1 MSSKFFTNIEGNTLF
16 KKFEGVLK
24 NNPIVFFDALVGY
37 FRSSGYFKLRPFLED
52 MSEIRIL
59 VGINADKLIAQ
70 AQQKGLLYLEDKT
83 KTKAELLESITEDI
97 DKAPY
102 KAEIEEGIKQF
113 LDDII
118 SGKVKIRAYGQ
129 KKLHA
134 KFYILR
140 PMNFNKD
147 SFASV
152 IMGSSNLTDAGLGIN
167 NEANYE
173 LNVQLNNYDD
183 VKFALDEFEPL
194 WKQSTELIPADI
206 EELIKTT
213 YLTNEILT
221 PYELYLKML
230 IEYFGDEVIL
240 DNLGNEQLPEGY
252 ANLQYQADAVNEGF
266 CKLMKHNGFILAD
279 VVGLGKTVIATR
291 VIRKYI
297 AKNGHNTKVLVIY
310 PNALEVGWKTTIKD
324 FGISNYV
331 DFISNGSLHK
341 LFIDRGIDYQ
351 KPEEYDLIVVDE
363 AHKFRS
369 SNTIMYEY
377 LDILCKTPRICT
389 GNDMNHR
396 KKVMLISAT
405 PINNRPDDIANQI
418 FLFQNARSSTIQGVP
433 NLKSFFVEKSEK
445 YKALKGLKGD
455 ELIKKVKDIYDPIR
469 EKVFK
474 ELVIRRTRAD
484 LKKIERYNEDI
495 TSQGLLFPK
504 IEGPNK
510 IAYDFTP
517 DQVQT
522 FYNTITAIVDK
533 LGYYRYRAIEFLV
546 PEFADLYDNA
556 QRVSL
561 QLARIMKTLL
571 VKRLESSFVAFS
583 NSLHRFYKS
592 NERMIEMFANDKVY
606 IAPDLDI
613 NKFLEDGREEE
624 LDAKIEALSEK
635 SPNNRIF
642 KAKDF
647 SKELLEGLK
656 KDQLILKELLE
667 QWESIGEDPK
677 LQQFLYEVNHTFFN
691 ENNVE
696 KKLVIFSESTE
707 TVEYLASALK
717 RIGREDVL
725 AVSAKNNKNLFGTI
739 RRNFDANY
747 SEEQENRY
755 NIIITTEV
763 LAEGVNLHRSNV
775 ILNYDIPWNATRLM
789 QRIGRVNRIG
799 SKADRIYVYN
809 FFPTAQSNKLIELNE
824 KALKKLQSFHT
835 ALGEDAKVYTEE
847 EEVIDNVL
855 GDLQPQEEID
865 ERLQYLEMIR
875 MLYRN
880 DLKTYQRIKKLPLK
894 SRVARLADVKKEE
907 AISIIGQPI
916 NNAVLCYLRNQMKEG
931 FYVANDNN
939 CVEITFYQAIK
950 LFEASKKEKPITLEK
965 QLFAPVNRAIEN
977 FKEVYNRSYSNEEYN
992 KHNLNSQEK
1001 KVISLLKGL
1010 LDMKQQAQLT
1020 DSFVTLIETAKK
1032 SIYRGTFKRFLK
1044 EGAQLAS
1051 LQKKNKYPIS
1061 QVVEKISEIF
1071 SHYPFVEIAR
1081 LDALRLNENQPT
1093 PIFEDPTI
1101 VLTETFA

>member
-1 MSSKFFTNIEGNTLF
+1 MSSKFFTNSEGNTLF
-16 KKFEGVLK
+16 KKFEGVLE
-24 NNPIVFFDALVGY
+24 NNPITFFDALVGY
-37 FRSSGYFKLRPFLED
+37 FRASGYFKLRPFLEN

-59 VGINADKLIAQ
+59 VGINADKLIAE
-70 AQQKGLLYLEDKT
+70 AKRKGLLYLEDKI
-83 KTKAELLESITEDI
+83 KTKEELLKSIIRDI
-97 DKAPY
+97 EKAPY
-102 KAEIEEGIKQF
+102 SPDTEEGIKQF
-113 LDDII
+113 FEDII
-118 SGKVKIRAYGQ
+118 SGKVKIRAFGQ

-140 PMNFNKD
+140 PANFNQN

-152 IMGSSNLTDAGLGIN
+152 IMGSSNLTDSGLGTHDD
-167 NEANYE
+167 ANYE
-173 LNVQLNNYDD
+173 LNVQLNDYDD
-183 VKFALDEFEPL
+183 IKFALDEFEPL
-194 WKQSTELIPADI
+194 WKQATEVIPTDI
-206 EELIKTT
+206 EKLIKTT
-213 YLTNEILT
+213 YLTDELLT

-230 IEYFGDEVIL
+230 IEYFGNEVIL
-240 DNLGNEQLPEGY
+240 DNLATEQLPEGY
-252 ANLQYQADAVNEGF
+252 TNLQYQSDAVNEGF

-291 VIRKYI
+291 IIRKYI
-297 AKNGHNTKVLVIY
+297 TKNGHNTKVLVIY
-310 PNALEVGWKTTIKD
+310 PNALEAGWKATIKD

-341 LFIDRGIDYQ
+341 LFINRSIDYQ

-469 EKVFK
+469 EKIFK

-484 LKKIERYNEDI
+484 LKKIERYSEDI

-606 IAPDLDI
+606 IAPDLDV
-613 NKFLEDGREEE
+613 NKFLENGREEE
-624 LDAKIEALSEK
+624 LEAKINTLNEK

-647 SKELLEGLK
+647 SEELLEGLK
-656 KDQLILKELLE
+656 RDQLILKELLE
-667 QWESIGEDPK
+667 QWEYIGEDPK
-677 LQQFLYEVNHTFFN
+677 LKQFLYEINHTLFN
-691 ENNVE
+691 ENNIE

-707 TVEYLASALK
+707 TVEYLASELK
-717 RIGREDVL
+717 KIGREDVL
-725 AVSAKNNKNLFGTI
+725 AISAKNNKNWFNTI
-739 RRNFDANY
+739 RKNFDANY
-747 SEEQENRY
+747 LEQESKY

-865 ERLQYLEMIR
+865 ERLQYLEMVR
-875 MLYRN
+875 MLYQN
-880 DLKTYQRIKKLPLK
+880 DIKTYQRIKKLPLK
-894 SRVARLADVKKEE
+894 SRVARLAKVKKAE
-907 AISIIGQPI
+907 ALAIIGQPI
-916 NNAVLCYLRNQMKEG
+916 DNTVLCYLRNQMKEG
-931 FYVANDNN
+931 FYIANETN
-939 CVEITFYQAIK
+939 CIEITFYQAIK
-950 LFEASKKEKPITLEK
+950 LFEASEKEKTITLEK
-965 QLFAPVNRAIEN
+965 QLFTPVNKAIQN
-977 FKEVYNRSYSNEEYN
+977 FKEVYNRNYPTEIYS
-992 KHNLNSQEK
+992 KRDLNSKESK
-1001 KVISLLKGL
+1001 AINFLNAI
-1010 LDMKQQAQLT
+1010 LDMEKQAQLT
-1020 DSFVTLIETAKK
+1020 DTFVVLIKTAKE
-1032 SIYRGTFKRFLK
+1032 SIYKGTFRRFLK
-1044 EGAQLAS
+1044 EITLLAS
-1051 LQKKNKYPIS
+1051 QQKKNKYPLNKI
-1061 QVVEKISEIF
+1061 VEKISEILNL
-1071 SHYPFVEIAR
+1071 YPFAEINR
-1081 LDALRLNENQPT
+1081 LDSLRLHEDQT
-1093 PIFEDPTI
+1093 IHVFEDPTI